1 MGYCAIL
8 SVLRFTRTSLQI
20 KSATP
25 HFFRIKNIRRVP
37 ESKNHRFRTMKSIV
51 LLSTLATMMT
61 IVFVSCG
68 KLEDRI
74 NSLEQRISE
83 LEDTRISSIDK
94 QVTSI
99 KKTIIELEKTD
110 SGLQGYISSLEERSS
125 VLEKASYVSVS
136 FFSAHLKVDCV
147 CDKIDR

>member
-20 KSATP
+20 KSSTP
-25 HFFRIKNIRRVP
+25 HFFSYIIIRRSP
-37 ESKNHRFRTMKSIV
+37 GEQNHRFRTMKSIG
-51 LLSTLATMMT
+51 LFPTLAIMMT

-83 LEDTRISSIDK
+83 LEDTRIPSIDE

-147 CDKIDR
+147 YDKIDR